1 MPKTSRQAFFRSRI
15 VDWSLL
21 SVRFTKRLFIPSF
34 FAISFLLLS
43 ATTSRATIQYQISL
57 AHPEQHTFHIKM
69 TIPDVKDSVTVQMPA
84 WNALYEIRDFASH
97 LREVTASKLDSAT
110 NQFNSLPVEK
120 LDKQTW
126 RVTGSGT
133 ITVQYDTF
141 WDEPGPFSAQLNS
154 EHAFFNPALI
164 LMYVPGRR
172 NEEIVVVFAEMPDG
186 WTLPTSPDDG
196 ALVATRRTVWT
207 FQAPTYDELVD
218 SAVEVGTHRT
228 LGVSRTSPD
237 IFMAVD
243 GKLEHPDAFQKK
255 LAAICKY
262 ELALMGGVPFER
274 YEFIFHIGDNVGGG
288 GMEHANGTAIAAR
301 NEEGALTIA
310 AHEFFHLW
318 NVKRIRPASLE
329 PVDYTKEQYT
339 KSLWFAEGVTSTY
352 ERYTLV
358 RTGLWPKAHFYAD
371 LGREISELE
380 ARPANKWQ
388 SAEQSSLD
396 TWFEKYAIYNQPD
409 HSVSYYTKGAV
420 IGVLLDLWIREQT
433 NNSRSLDDMMRAL
446 NEQFGKT
453 GKPYRDREDLEA
465 VCSQTAKASCK
476 EFFDNYVSGTRVF
489 PYDEYF
495 GFAGLKIRRV
505 VHSSAQIGTQTAF
518 EISEDDAANEK
529 QKRIRGGMLAGTT
542 DKSVA
547 ATAK

>member
-1 MPKTSRQAFFRSRI
+1 
-15 VDWSLL
+15 
-21 SVRFTKRLFIPSF
+21 
-34 FAISFLLLS
+34 
-43 ATTSRATIQYQISL
+43 
-57 AHPEQHTFHIKM
+57 M
-69 TIPDVKDSVTVQMPA
+69 TIPNVEDSVTVQMPA

-97 LREVTASKLDSAT
+97 VSQVKAANESGP
-110 NQFNSLPVEK
+110 LPIEK

-126 RVTGSGT
+126 RIAGSGT
-133 ITVQYDTF
+133 ITISYDTF
-141 WDEPGPFSAQLNS
+141 WDEPGPFSSQLNS
-154 EHAFFNPALI
+154 EHAFINPAMI
-164 LMYVPGRR
+164 LMYISDRRQEKVGIDLEEVPANWMPASSELWVSSGPGPTWSSQAAGYDNLADSPMELGRMER
-172 NEEIVVVFAEMPDG
+172 
-186 WTLPTSPDDG
+186 
-196 ALVATRRTVWT
+196 
-207 FQAPTYDELVD
+207 
-218 SAVEVGTHRT
+218 AVLNGS
-228 LGVSRTSPD
+228 LGVT
-237 IFMAVD
+237 IAVH
-243 GKLEHPDAFQKK
+243 GNLEHPDAFKEK
-255 LAAICKY
+255 LAQICKY
-262 ELALMGGVPFER
+262 EIALMGGAPYDR
-274 YEFIFHIGDNVGGG
+274 YLFIFHIGDNVGGG

-352 ERYTLV
+352 EKYTLL
-358 RTGLWPKAHFYAD
+358 RTGIWPKAHFYAD
-371 LGREISELE
+371 LGHEISQME
-380 ARPANKWQ
+380 ASPANAWQ

-433 NNSRSLDDMMRAL
+433 NNTQSLDDMMRSL

-465 VCSQTAKASCK
+465 MCSQTAKTSCK
-476 EFFDNYVSGTRVF
+476 AFFDNFVSGTTPF

-505 VHSSAQIGTQTAF
+505 VHSAPQMGTQTAF

-529 QKRIRGGMLAGTT
+529 QKRIRAGILAGTT
-542 DKSVA
+542 DKAVA

>member
-1 MPKTSRQAFFRSRI
+1 
-15 VDWSLL
+15 
-21 SVRFTKRLFIPSF
+21 
-34 FAISFLLLS
+34 
-43 ATTSRATIQYQISL
+43 
-57 AHPEQHTFHIKM
+57 M
-69 TIPDVKDSVTVQMPA
+69 TIPDVKDFVTVQMPA

-97 LREVTASKLDSAT
+97 VSQVKAANESGP
-110 NQFNSLPVEK
+110 LPIEK

-133 ITVQYDTF
+133 ITISYDTS
-141 WDEPGPFSAQLNS
+141 WDEPGPFSSQLNS
-154 EHAFFNPALI
+154 EHAFINPAMI
-164 LMYVPGRR
+164 LMYVPTRR
-172 NEEIVVVFAEMPDG
+172 ADEVTVQFAEEPAG
-186 WTLPTSPDDG
+186 WAVVTPAANFSFFSG
-196 ALVATRRTVWT
+196 MREHFIVQVKN
-207 FQAPTYDELVD
+207 YDELAD
-218 SAVEVGTHRT
+218 APLEIGKSEQFT
-228 LGVSRTSPD
+228 LTGTSPT
-237 IFMAVD
+237 IGVAIH
-243 GKLEHPDAFQKK
+243 GKIEK
-255 LAAICKY
+255 LQEFDKRLTTICKH
-262 ELALMGGVPFER
+262 EITVMGGAPFEQ
-274 YEFIFHIGDNVGGG
+274 YTFIFHIGDNVGGG

-352 ERYTLV
+352 EKYTLL
-358 RTGLWPKAHFYAD
+358 RTGIWPKAHFYAD
-371 LGREISELE
+371 LGHEISTLE
-380 ARPANKWQ
+380 SSPANAWQ

-396 TWFEKYAIYNQPD
+396 TWFEKYPIYNQPD

-433 NNSRSLDDMMRAL
+433 NNTQSLDDMMRAM

-453 GKPYRDREDLEA
+453 AKPYRDREDLEA
-465 VCSQTAKASCK
+465 VCSQTAKTSCK
-476 EFFDNYVSGTRVF
+476 AFFENFVSGTTPF

-518 EISEDDAANEK
+518 ELSEDDPANEK
-529 QKRIRGGMLAGTT
+529 QKRIRAGILAGTT
-542 DKSVA
+542 DKAVA

>member
-1 MPKTSRQAFFRSRI
+1 LACAFA
-15 VDWSLL
+15 
-21 SVRFTKRLFIPSF
+21 TPSF
-34 FAISFLLLS
+34 S
-43 ATTSRATIQYQISL
+43 TIQYEISL
-57 AHPEQHTFHIKM
+57 ARPEQHAFHVKM

-97 LREVTASKLDSAT
+97 VREVKASNESAP
-110 NQFNSLPVEK
+110 LPIEK

-133 ITVQYDTF
+133 ITISYDTF
-141 WDEPGPFSAQLNS
+141 WDEPGPFSSQLNS
-154 EHAFFNPALI
+154 EHAFFNPAMI
-164 LMYVPGRR
+164 LMYVP
-172 NEEIVVVFAEMPDG
+172 
-186 WTLPTSPDDG
+186 
-196 ALVATRRTVWT
+196 TRRQEKVAISLEELPASWMPASSELWMSFGPGPTWSS
-207 FQAPTYDELVD
+207 QAAKYDAFADSPIELGKTEQSVLGGLPRV
-218 SAVEVGTHRT
+218 SVAVH
-228 LGVSRTSPD
+228 
-237 IFMAVD
+237 
-243 GKLEHPDAFQKK
+243 GKLEHPDTFREK
-255 LAAICKY
+255 LARICSY
-262 ELALMGGVPFER
+262 ELSLMGGAPFER
-274 YEFIFHIGDNVGGG
+274 YLFIFHVGDNVGGG

-301 NEEGALTIA
+301 TEEGLLTVA

-358 RTGLWPKAHFYAD
+358 RTGIWPKAHFYAD
-371 LGREISELE
+371 LGHEISTLE
-380 ARPANKWQ
+380 ASPANKWQ

-433 NNSRSLDDMMRAL
+433 NNAQSLDDMMRAM

-465 VCSQTAKASCK
+465 VCTQTAKTSCK
-476 EFFDNYVSGTRVF
+476 AFFDNFVSGTTPF

-495 GFAGLKIRRV
+495 SFAGLTIRRV
-505 VHSSAQIGTQTAF
+505 VHSSVQIGTQTAF

-529 QKRIRGGMLAGTT
+529 QKRIRVGILASTT
-542 DKSVA
+542 EKSVS